1 MDLSAYNGFLYSL
14 ARKYAESED
23 VIDDLVQEGYLGLIE
38 AAKRFKEEK
47 EVKFLTYGGWWAG
60 AYMKQYLR
68 REATRERHIIRWGE
82 PSASDE
88 DHDFDPF
95 YKIESPDPLPDDL
108 CWRQEVITLLRKAM
122 LALCQQD
129 LDLLHAYFWENRTLY
144 EIADELKITAEAVR
158 QRIHKALD
166 RLRRHLVNFGVKGYN
181 RTKAK
186 RRLRCQGER

>member
-1 MDLSAYNGFLYSL
+1 MDLSTYNGFLYGL
-14 ARKYAESED
+14 ARKCAEAED

-60 AYMKQYLR
+60 AYMKRYLR
-68 REATRERHIIRWGE
+68 KEMTRESYIVRWEQEDGE
-82 PSASDE
+82 DC
-88 DHDFDPF
+88 DFDPF

-108 CWRQEVITLLRKAM
+108 CYREEMISLLRKA
-122 LALCQQD
+122 LVSLSRKD
-129 LDLLHAYFWENRTLY
+129 ITLLYAYFWEDKTLY
-144 EIADELKITAEAVR
+144 EIADELKISAEAVR

-166 RLRRHLVNFGVKGYN
+166 CLRRHLVNFGVDGYN
-181 RTKAK
+181 NAKAK